1 MNARGLDSFG
11 IVLLAFATISILVGL
26 AMAFAPGTFF
36 EEVAPYEP
44 RSDHFIR
51 DLSTYSLASG
61 VVFAV
66 AAHVP
71 SWRVPV
77 LAFAALQ
84 YLLHAVNHLV
94 DIGDT
99 DPGSLGVVNFVLIA
113 LGALVLA
120 ALLSRTR
127 REAGR

>member
-1 MNARGLDSFG
+1 M
-11 IVLLAFATISILVGL
+11 VLLAFAAISILTGL

-66 AAHVP
+66 AAYTP
-71 SWRVPV
+71 SWRLPV
-77 LAFAALQ
+77 LVFAALQ

-99 DPGSLGVVNFVLIA
+99 DPGSLGVFNFVLIA

-120 ALLSRTR
+120 ALLSRTHK
-127 REAGR
+127 EAGR